1 MWIEGTIT
9 PELLEMDSFLQV
21 EGKQE
26 LVLFRN
32 GKVLRNNRAL
42 AKLING
48 YKKKKKTRK
57 ITKHSMLLLSIQKKL
72 AFKRSIIHLEDPAGV
87 LI

>member
-9 PELLEMDSFLQV
+9 PELLEVDSFLQV

-32 GKVLRNNRAL
+32 GKLLRSNRAL

-48 YKKKKKTRK
+48 YKKKKNRK
-57 ITKHSMLLLSIQKKL
+57 ITKLSRLLLSIQKKL